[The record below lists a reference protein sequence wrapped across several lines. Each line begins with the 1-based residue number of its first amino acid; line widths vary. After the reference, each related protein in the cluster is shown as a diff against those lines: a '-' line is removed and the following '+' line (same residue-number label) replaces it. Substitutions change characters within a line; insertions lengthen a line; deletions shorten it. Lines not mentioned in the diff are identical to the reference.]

1 MLSSHN
7 MVILVTG
14 ASSGI
19 GKATAQFLANQGHTV
34 YGTGRSLNHLE
45 NINGFTGLK
54 LDVTDPKSIQAG
66 INHIINTSG
75 NIDVLVNNAG
85 LGIAGPI
92 EETEDTYISK
102 VIDTNVKGVIN
113 MVKAVAPVM
122 RKQQA
127 GYIIN
132 ITSIGSKFSLPYR
145 GIYCASK
152 FAVEGISEA
161 LSMELRPF
169 NIKVCTVAPGD
180 VSTNINSNRIH
191 TSTDNTAYTSYKKVL
206 NQINNEV
213 SQGIDPIKIGK
224 KIQHIIHTKQP
235 LLHYRVATP
244 MQRFS
249 VIIKRIMPGRWF
261 EKLIMNHY
269 NV

>member
-1 MLSSHN
+1 MSTKS

-19 GKATAQFLANQGHTV
+19 GKATASYLSKQGYIV
-34 YGTGRSLNHLE
+34 YGSGRTFTHLNKIH
-45 NINGFTGLK
+45 GFTGLQ
-54 LDVTDPKSIQAG
+54 LDVTNRNSVNEGIQ
-66 INHIINTSG
+66 HILHTEG
-75 NIDVLVNNAG
+75 RLDVLVNNAG
-85 LGIAGPI
+85 LGLAGPL
-92 EETEDTYISK
+92 EEAKTADIDQ
-102 VIDTNVKGVIN
+102 VINTNVKGVVNTIQ
-113 MVKAVAPVM
+113 AVIPIM
-122 RKQQA
+122 RHQNS
-127 GYIIN
+127 GCIIN

-145 GIYCASK
+145 SIYCASK

-180 VSTNINSNRIH
+180 VATSINSKRIYS
-191 TSTDNTAYTSYKKVL
+191 STTETSYPSYSKVL
-206 NQINNEV
+206 SQINQEV
-213 SQGIDPIKIGK
+213 TDGIDPLRVSK
-224 KIQHIIHTKQP
+224 KIEHIITSKKP

-249 VIIKRIMPGRWF
+249 VVIKRIMPGRWF